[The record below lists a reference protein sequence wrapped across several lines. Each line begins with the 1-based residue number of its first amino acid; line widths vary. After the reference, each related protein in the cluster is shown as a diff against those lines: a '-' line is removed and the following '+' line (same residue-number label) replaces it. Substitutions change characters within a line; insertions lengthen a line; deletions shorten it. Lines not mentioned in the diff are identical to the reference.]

1 VKKTSQKVVVLLTLV
16 FFVFQPPVF
25 AAGDLTSKQKSTIN
39 SLFSAFASAN
49 PDKIFSARS
58 KFTSKNSEANRFSEM
73 IQNHFSNVQYYKGI
87 NAYGLPNN
95 ATVSLE
101 PKGKVK
107 TSGQKF
113 SLDSSYNNFDF
124 TASNFQFDS
133 NGKIKSWSIESTNRK
148 SVKLSSLLFSVLATD
163 FSGGLKG
170 SDGFVYIQPDS
181 GVTVQIRVKNDT
193 GGLKSWSFTG
203 GQYGA
208 PNLKWFPVET
218 KPSGCLFPGQTAFVE
233 AQLTETP
240 QIVKGTGAVLE
251 LPMFDGCG
259 PGSTKSSGLIR
270 FTTN

>member
-1 VKKTSQKVVVLLTLV
+1 MKSPLKKIIISFALV
-16 FFVFQPPVF
+16 FFVFHPPVF
-25 AAGDLTSKQKSTIN
+25 ASSELTSKQKSTIK
-39 SLFSAFASAN
+39 SLFNAFASAN
-49 PDKIFSARS
+49 PDKIASAKN
-58 KFTSKNSEANRFSEM
+58 KFTTKNSDASRFSEM

-95 ATVSLE
+95 SNLSLE

-107 TSGQKF
+107 TSAQKF
-113 SLDSSYNNFDF
+113 TLDSSYDKFDF
-124 TASNFQFDS
+124 TASKFQFDS
-133 NGKIKSWSIESTNRK
+133 NGRLKTWSVDSKDKKSI
-148 SVKLSSLLFSVLATD
+148 KLSNLLFSISSTD

-170 SDGFVYIQPDS
+170 SDGYVYIQPDT
-181 GVTVQIRVKNDT
+181 GVSVQIRVKNDT

-208 PNLKWFPVET
+208 PNLKWFAAET
-218 KPSGCLFPGQTAFVE
+218 KPSGCLFPGQTAFIE

-251 LPMFDGCG
+251 IPMFDGCG